1 MKSKKI
7 FFIANTHSIHT
18 AKWVN
23 YFVDKKYDV
32 YIATFAS
39 ENKTKCKKI
48 FFLTDEN
55 FNVKGGNYHYL
66 FFIGKLAKLFKNIK
80 PDIINAHYSYS
91 MGFISLLAYKKSKIQ
106 ADFSVVCPGSGVLAP
121 PIPIVFDLVNKYV
134 FKNSHKIFAVS
145 DQIKDKLS
153 NSGVEINK
161 IFTGQYG
168 IEINRQNEQPT
179 KNIDILSNRNYT
191 PNSRIEFLL
200 ESLSVF
206 EDKGLNIVFVL
217 PHIDDDKLK
226 YFKMQFPFINFYN
239 RVTHKEMIDI
249 VSRSK
254 IYISAT
260 ESDGTSLSLLEAMG
274 QGAVPVVSNI
284 VSNRSWILDTIN
296 GYLFDTKEQFIN
308 SLNDLIDKNASE
320 MININKHLI
329 MKKCTYEKQMHKI
342 EEFLLR

>member
-1 MKSKKI
+1 M
-7 FFIANTHSIHT
+7 
-18 AKWVN
+18 
-23 YFVDKKYDV
+23 
-32 YIATFAS
+32 
-39 ENKTKCKKI
+39 
-48 FFLTDEN
+48 
-55 FNVKGGNYHYL
+55 
-66 FFIGKLAKLFKNIK
+66 
-80 PDIINAHYSYS
+80 
-91 MGFISLLAYKKSKIQ
+91 
-106 ADFSVVCPGSGVLAP
+106 
-121 PIPIVFDLVNKYV
+121 
-134 FKNSHKIFAVS
+134 
-145 DQIKDKLS
+145 S
-153 NSGVEINK
+153 N
-161 IFTGQYG
+161 Q
-168 IEINRQNEQPT
+168 Q